1 MPRPRPVTLLAFLVF
16 FLAASNLLTGVLLI
30 AGKISFDKI
39 AGQLPQLGD
48 MQQDF
53 EQTMKVLI
61 VLFGILGLAVA
72 TGLLRMKN
80 WARVTTRVLSV
91 LGLLGALMQMI
102 QAFVARDAVS
112 FLVCAIAGGAY
123 YWAFF
128 YLGQAS
134 VRAAFASPPPPGS
147 APQPP
152 IAPGPDSGT

>member
-61 VLFGILGLAVA
+61 VLFSILGLAVA
-72 TGLLRMKN
+72 TGLLGMKN

-112 FLVCAIAGGAY
+112 FLICAIAGGAY
-123 YWAFF
+123 YWAFY

-134 VRAAFASPPPPGS
+134 VRSAFAPPPPPGS

-152 IAPGPDSGT
+152 IDPGPDSGV

>member
-30 AGKISFDKI
+30 TGKISFDKI
-39 AGQLPQLGD
+39 AGQLPPLGD
-48 MQQDF
+48 VQENF
-53 EQTMKVLI
+53 EQTMKIII
-61 VLFGILGLAVA
+61 VLFSVLGLAVA
-72 TGLLRMKN
+72 TGLLGMKN
-80 WARVTTRVLSV
+80 WARATTRVFSV

-112 FLVCAIAGGAY
+112 FLVCALAGGAY
-123 YWAFF
+123 YWAFY

-134 VRAAFASPPPPGS
+134 VRAAFAPHPPAGS

-152 IAPGPDSGT
+152 IAPGPDSSD